1 MAITCDQTGM
11 SLELDRCIY
20 TNEIRDSITLAFAN
34 ENCTSQTNGDK
45 FSISTP
51 LDNCLTEAVVEGN
64 EIVFKNTISVKYRYN
79 FNDIVLNSDVNIN
92 AQCRFNA
99 FVSDVSSDSFENSPA
114 VQKAGAYGS
123 ASFSFDAAFYTDQIF
138 SAKSTD
144 VQMVGETVYFGISPS
159 TEIEGLSYVVQDCR
173 VWNSGNSFYVFQ
185 DFCPNEIVNN
195 DEVSSEFETAD
206 LFKLSYHAF
215 QFSGNYDKEIVEMS
229 MLCSI
234 HICLFGGCQVSQ
246 TTCI

>member
-92 AQCRFNA
+92 AQELVEFW
-99 FVSDVSSDSFENSPA
+99 SFFRKKNQNKNS
-114 VQKAGAYGS
+114 VLFLLLLKYFFTFQKVPI
-123 ASFSFDAAFYTDQIF
+123 Q
-138 SAKSTD
+138 
-144 VQMVGETVYFGISPS
+144 
-159 TEIEGLSYVVQDCR
+159 C
-173 VWNSGNSFYVFQ
+173 
-185 DFCPNEIVNN
+185 
-195 DEVSSEFETAD
+195 
-206 LFKLSYHAF
+206 
-215 QFSGNYDKEIVEMS
+215 
-229 MLCSI
+229 
-234 HICLFGGCQVSQ
+234 ICL
-246 TTCI
+246 